1 MKLTNTQKEK
11 NVIYLNCRPSDL
23 HSLFDASL
31 GSSSIMRAPESIS
44 SKVMSSRFII
54 TRIAVFLGLAMLVEI
69 GASPIMLFFRFQ
81 NPLMW
86 YKEESSFPLFCGCFH
101 TSKDP

>member
-1 MKLTNTQKEK
+1 MK
-11 NVIYLNCRPSDL
+11 
-23 HSLFDASL
+23 ASL
-31 GSSSIMRAPESIS
+31 ESIS

-54 TRIAVFLGLAMLVEI
+54 TTKAKFFRVGERRWVEI

-86 YKEESSFPLFCGCFH
+86 YKEESSPPFLCGCCFH